1 MLLTIHTADF
11 AQLLNENSRGAAVD
25 LMNLPIFSAL
35 GEKMRWHQTRQ
46 SLLAENVANAE
57 TPGYGGRDL
66 KVFDLEAQSSGFSRA
81 GVSAAVTQPLHIPVH
96 AGGSSAFGAQRMNN
110 FEITPSGNGVTLEDE
125 MMKVTTNLM
134 DYQAATTLYQKS
146 VRILRTALG
155 RQA

>member
-1 MLLTIHTADF
+1 MKL
-11 AQLLNENSRGAAVD
+11 S
-25 LMNLPIFSAL
+25 IFTTL
-35 GEKMRWHQTRQ
+35 GEKMRWHQARQ

-57 TPGYGGRDL
+57 TPGYRGRDL
-66 KVFDLEAQSSGFSRA
+66 KAFDLDDPRASSRA
-81 GVSAAVTQPLHIPVH
+81 GISTATTQPRHI
-96 AGGSSAFGAQRMNN
+96 AANSASPGAHGAQRMAS

-125 MMKVTTNLM
+125 MMKMTTNMM